1 MAHPKGNTMT
11 DADLLERLRAG
22 EQKAFRDLVAT
33 YQGAMRAVAFAI
45 VGSRNADEVVQDA
58 WLAIVRSLDGFQSR
72 ASLKTWLL
80 TITANTAKTRLK
92 HNRREVLLD
101 DLPAPHGSI
110 GDERFSDNGHWLLAP
125 HAWHHDSPDAL
136 LTEDELRQCLEKT
149 LASLP
154 EQQGSVL
161 HLRERE
167 GLELEDIC
175 NLLQVSA
182 SNVRVL
188 LHRAR
193 LKVYA
198 TLEHFEET
206 GQC

>member
-1 MAHPKGNTMT
+1 MPA
-11 DADLLERLRAG
+11 ADDTLLARLRSG
-22 EQKAFRDLVAT
+22 DQQAFRELVAS

-58 WLAIVRSLDGFQSR
+58 WLAVVRNLDGFQQR

-92 HNRREVLLD
+92 QQRREPLLD
-101 DLPAPHGSI
+101 DLPAPHGSV
-110 GDERFSDNGHWLLAP
+110 GAERFADDGHWLTPPSQWDLDTP
-125 HAWHHDSPDAL
+125 EAL
-136 LTEDELRQCLEKT
+136 LTEAELRECLGKT
-149 LASLP
+149 LASLS
-154 EQQGSVL
+154 EMQSGVL
-161 HLRERE
+161 LLRERQ
-167 GLELEDIC
+167 GLELEEIC
-175 NLLQVSA
+175 NLLDISL

-193 LKVYA
+193 LKVFA

>member
-1 MAHPKGNTMT
+1 MDYT
-11 DADLLERLRAG
+11 ADLALLARLRAG
-22 EQKAFRDLVAT
+22 EQKAYRELVNT

-45 VGSRNADEVVQDA
+45 VGSRNSDEVVQDA
-58 WLAIVRSLDGFQSR
+58 WLAVVRNLDGFQGRS
-72 ASLKTWLL
+72 SLKTWLL

-92 HNRREVLLD
+92 GNRREVLLD
-101 DLPAPHGSI
+101 DLPSPHGTV
-110 GDERFSDNGHWLLAP
+110 GDERFNDSGHWLLAP
-125 HAWHHDSPDAL
+125 HAWHHDSPEAL
-136 LTEDELRQCLEKT
+136 LTEDELRECLEKT
-149 LASLP
+149 LGSLS
-154 EQQGSVL
+154 EAQGSVL

-167 GLELEDIC
+167 GLELEEIC
-175 NLLQVSA
+175 NLLQVSL

-193 LKVYA
+193 LKVFA